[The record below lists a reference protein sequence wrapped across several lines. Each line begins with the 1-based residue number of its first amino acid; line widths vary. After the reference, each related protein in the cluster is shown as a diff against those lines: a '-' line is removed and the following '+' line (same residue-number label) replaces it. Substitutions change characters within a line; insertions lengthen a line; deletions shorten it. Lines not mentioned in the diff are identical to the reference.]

1 MKIVEVQGV
10 KKYYGEQNNV
20 VRALNGVSFTI
31 NQGEFVSIV
40 GQSGSGKSTLLNII
54 GGLDKPSEGD
64 VIVNNVN
71 INALATDKQIA
82 FRRRN
87 IGFVFQNYSL
97 MPELSVYNNVILP
110 VSFGRKSRIDREYI
124 DKLLLDLG
132 IWEKKNSYPFE
143 LSGGQQ
149 QRVAIARALAN
160 KPAVVLADEPTGN
173 LDSKTTDDVMR
184 LLKKCCKEYSQTI
197 VMVTHNDR
205 LAELCDKSIRICDGK
220 NVEIN

>member
-1 MKIVEVQGV
+1 M
-10 KKYYGEQNNV
+10 
-20 VRALNGVSFTI
+20 
-31 NQGEFVSIV
+31 
-40 GQSGSGKSTLLNII
+40 
-54 GGLDKPSEGD
+54 
-64 VIVNNVN
+64 
-71 INALATDKQIA
+71 
-82 FRRRN
+82 
-87 IGFVFQNYSL
+87 
-97 MPELSVYNNVILP
+97 
-110 VSFGRKSRIDREYI
+110 
-124 DKLLLDLG
+124 LDLG

-220 NVEIN
+220 NVEMN

>member
-205 LAELCDKSIRICDGK
+205 LSE
-220 NVEIN
+220 

>member
-64 VIVNNVN
+64 VFVNNVN

-110 VSFGRKSRIDREYI
+110 VSFG
-124 DKLLLDLG
+124 
-132 IWEKKNSYPFE
+132 
-143 LSGGQQ
+143 
-149 QRVAIARALAN
+149 
-160 KPAVVLADEPTGN
+160 
-173 LDSKTTDDVMR
+173 
-184 LLKKCCKEYSQTI
+184 
-197 VMVTHNDR
+197 
-205 LAELCDKSIRICDGK
+205 
-220 NVEIN
+220 